1 MSEET
6 RERQAVVR
14 TMRRDYWDEECRNR
28 IAVCRTHDPETD
40 RPQHF
45 LLSNMLEE
53 AGIQDG
59 DEYEIVVTA
68 TDRKPHG
75 HRRWIRTDD
84 DDATFVGGLGG
95 RPTNVRAETDDEC
108 LKRIEANG

>member
-14 TMRRDYWDEECRNR
+14 TMRRDYWDEGCKNR
-28 IAVCRTHDPETD
+28 VAVCRTHDPETD
-40 RPQHF
+40 QPQHF
-45 LLSNMLEE
+45 LLNNMLEE
-53 AGIQDG
+53 AGIMDG
-59 DEYEIVVTA
+59 DEYEIIVTA

-75 HRRWIRTDD
+75 HRRWVRDNENGQFLG
-84 DDATFVGGLGG
+84 AVG
-95 RPTNVRAETDDEC
+95 NMRAETDDEC